1 MDDNAGD
8 VALVKVSNQNKGTL
22 HDSILSEAAWS
33 TMT

>member
-8 VALVKVSNQNKGTL
+8 VAFVKVSDNNKGTL
-22 HDSILSEAAWS
+22 HDSVLSEAAWS

>member
-1 MDDNAGD
+1 MGDNAGGI
-8 VALVKVSNQNKGTL
+8 AFVKVSNQNKGTL